1 MKNKIVLAGI
11 FMLLNLPT
19 LFGQWTSQGPP
30 LDGYGNSNLAGP
42 LQWRSVG
49 IGNFT
54 PGNHPRAALNINQ
67 FGLLLSPS
75 FAPGELFRTDANS
88 ANLNAWRLFTGTTLG
103 TSLERFSLFV
113 PATSNNVFLQSTRGD
128 MFFNTAGL
136 APFFITQERMHITNG
151 TGNQIGALQPN
162 ATRINISYGAGYPA
176 IANPV
181 ALLNL
186 GFDPPT
192 APNGGQRTWMDVGT
206 FTCANS
212 DNMYV
217 GLKNEAPNLFGPNSG
232 NDKMDAVINWGD
244 NNAVPTANGPDNM
257 RFIFTQFQNPATTNG
272 AASTNGLEVMRMTP
286 QGSGNNTTVIFTGI
300 GGDPALNTYTTG
312 VNPGNTLEVNSVGAT
327 NVLGGSSG
335 LRFTNLNTTSP
346 TIVNPGAGVLAVN
359 ANGDVIYVPAGGGF
373 PFGGICGNTNIMT
386 SDFEIPMANKN
397 FIWSGQGTTGN
408 NVGIGLPANFCTPNA
423 KLDVRQ
429 SSTNAGSTAVNVS
442 NTDPGASGIVLN
454 VTGAGAGSHNGIF
467 STVLGA
473 ANSNNGVVST
483 AFGGVFTWGGSFKG
497 NSGTT
502 QNIGVEASAN
512 STTAGSTNY
521 GGRFTALNNTFGTT
535 NYGIY
540 AESNP
545 IQSTNFAA
553 RFEGNILFNG
563 ALSGT
568 NNVVTSDQMF
578 KTNVD
583 TLAGAVQLL
592 LSLQPKTY
600 YFDTLNPY
608 GMYFNSAKQYGLIAQ
623 EVEQVIPELVS
634 ENFRPALLDSA
645 GQIIYPQVTYKS
657 LNYNAFIA
665 ILIKAMQEQNLK
677 IDSLETQLNSCCSS
691 NARTQNPS
699 TNQTDVTLTNSE
711 SIVLD
716 QNIPNPFA
724 EQTTITYNLPQ
735 SVQKAQL
742 LFYDANGKLIK
753 AVDLNERGKGQINV
767 FANDL
772 SNGIYSYALIA
783 DGQIIDTKRMVKT
796 Q

>member
-1 MKNKIVLAGI
+1 MNIPKALQNAIAMFIAITLSHLSIYAQNDWDATTVAGNNLNTPVRNNIFGTAGFPNPVGKRDIRFFTFGAERMRLIGEPGFNQGFLGINTIAPQSVLNVSAFG
-11 FMLLNLPT
+11 FLTGNVFETDGSSVATNTWRMFTGLTSATATEKFNLFNPA
-19 LFGQWTSQGPP
+19 
-30 LDGYGNSNLAGP
+30 NSN
-42 LQWRSVG
+42 
-49 IGNFT
+49 
-54 PGNHPRAALNINQ
+54 NI
-67 FGLLLSPS
+67 
-75 FAPGELFRTDANS
+75 
-88 ANLNAWRLFTGTTLG
+88 
-103 TSLERFSLFV
+103 
-113 PATSNNVFLQSTRGD
+113 FLQSTRGD

-151 TGNQIGALQPN
+151 TGNQIGAQQPN

-176 IANPV
+176 IANPI

-327 NVLGGSSG
+327 NVIGGSSG

-346 TIVNPGAGVLAVN
+346 TLANPGAGVLAVN
-359 ANGDVIYVPAGGGF
+359 ANGDVIYVPAGGQSS
-373 PFGGICGNTNIMT
+373 PFFGCGGGNVL
-386 SDFEIPMANKN
+386 ANLPSSSEFNLNNFN
-397 FIWSGQGTTGN
+397 FIFHDNGLQAQPATVN
-408 NVGIGLPANFCTPNA
+408 NVGIGLQPNNCA
-423 KLDVRQ
+423 PIARLEVQQ
-429 SSTNAGSTAVNVS
+429 SSGATGGTKGIVVS
-442 NTDPGASGIVLN
+442 NTDPSSSPVSGSSIGIKAILPLTTDFNRIAGWFQTPQLPGTSATAIYVPNLGGK
-454 VTGAGAGSHNGIF
+454 VTIGF
-467 STVLGA
+467 SG
-473 ANSNNGVVST
+473 
-483 AFGGVFTWGGSFKG
+483 
-497 NSGTT
+497 
-502 QNIGVEASAN
+502 
-512 STTAGSTNY
+512 
-521 GGRFTALNNTFGTT
+521 LNNTGALLEVNGDIFANNLLTPSMNYPSDAQLKT
-535 NYGIY
+535 N
-540 AESNP
+540 
-545 IQSTNFAA
+545 IQSYNNGLNVIRQIQTVT
-553 RFEGNILFNG
+553 FNYNG
-563 ALSGT
+563 LAY
-568 NNVVTSDQMF
+568 TSSD
-578 KTNVD
+578 KTHIGVIAQGIQLIPQIATYAVD
-583 TLAGAVQLL
+583 TFQV
-592 LSLQPKTY
+592 K
-600 YFDTLNPY
+600 LNPSDSILTDVLSINTES
-608 GMYFNSAKQYGLIAQ
+608 FLWTAINAIK
-623 EVEQVIPELVS
+623 E
-634 ENFRPALLDSA
+634 LDSV
-645 GQIIYPQVTYKS
+645 IIQ
-657 LNYNAFIA
+657 
-665 ILIKAMQEQNLK
+665 QNNR
-677 IDSLETQLNSCCSS
+677 IDSLENQLNSCCSS

-699 TNQTDVTLTNSE
+699 TNQTDVTLSNSE
-711 SIVLD
+711 SIVLN
-716 QNIPNPFA
+716 QNTPNPFA

-772 SNGIYSYALIA
+772 SNGIYSYALVV

-796 Q
+796 N